1 LNISTSVNNP
11 EKEIVILELEFEK
24 AFDIVEHSTIIT
36 LLQRLGFLDK
46 WLSWTREILNS
57 AQSAILLNGVLGT
70 SFQCKRRVRQGDPLS
85 PLLFVFASELLQH
98 V

>member
-36 LLQRLGFLDK
+36 LL
-46 WLSWTREILNS
+46 
-57 AQSAILLNGVLGT
+57 
-70 SFQCKRRVRQGDPLS
+70 
-85 PLLFVFASELLQH
+85 
-98 V
+98 